1 MLHKARYKRRIKH
14 IIGPCMNGNDKDNIW
29 TRESL
34 SATGIRGAHS

>member
-1 MLHKARYKRRIKH
+1 
-14 IIGPCMNGNDKDNIW
+14 MNGNDKDNIW